1 LISDRH
7 RGKLLFLTASDKDR
21 ETFERKFLGDLSADK
36 VTSVDNG
43 HSRVSLLQGV
53 LPVSFNLAYS
63 NLYRRSPGRFSSQ
76 LRAVQGLSELV
87 LEDLASRRCRQD
99 IEHDDFRRPLVGG
112 KLRADESH
120 QVG

>member
-21 ETFERKFLGDLSADK
+21 ETFERKFLGDLSAEK
-36 VTSVDNG
+36 VTSADNG

-53 LPVSFNLAYS
+53 LLAYS

-87 LEDLASRRCRQD
+87 LEDLASRRCRQG